1 MLLMLTMILTLT
13 LTFDDA
19 ITDAMFSDTYF
30 LTPTPNV
37 ADADA
42 DADGTKSFL
51 TPPF

>member
-1 MLLMLTMILTLT
+1 MILALT

-30 LTPTPNV
+30 LTLTLNV
-37 ADADA
+37 ADADT
-42 DADGTKSFL
+42 DADGIKSFL